1 VLHGVKPIGNLCEVT
16 GEPEVVRIEGSP
28 PLGSRHVGDGAE
40 LTDWHQSSSS
50 WNSFESNAGD
60 STLPDNGK
68 KRTYR
73 HFVMVGYRDG
83 NGAPI
88 GLELHHDMAA
98 APADFEKPVLFEN
111 AADLTA

>member
-1 VLHGVKPIGNLCEVT
+1 
-16 GEPEVVRIEGSP
+16 
-28 PLGSRHVGDGAE
+28 
-40 LTDWHQSSSS
+40 
-50 WNSFESNAGD
+50 
-60 STLPDNGK
+60 
-68 KRTYR
+68 
-73 HFVMVGYRDG
+73 MVGYRDG